1 MATKKRLT
9 TQKLRKSAPA
19 VPEAALFDRVAGI
32 IEQAQGSVVRDVNS
46 GMVLGYW
53 LIGREIVRELQGGR
67 NRAAC
72 GQEVL
77 ADLSKRLGERYGRG
91 FSVSDLKNFRA
102 FFLSCQHRV
111 PEIRHIGGA
120 QSEPQDIQH
129 SGGAVLEHLSEASEQ
144 SDAARGFSPNLGWS
158 HYRALMRVENRV
170 ERLFY
175 PSEQSGAIARYSV
188 LHVSR
193 QIFASTYVFHLPTE
207 QELRREIERERRL
220 IEERAAARN
229 RKTKPSN

>member
-9 TQKLRKSAPA
+9 AQKLRKSASA

-67 NRAAC
+67 KRAAC

-102 FFLSCQHRV
+102 FFLSYQHRV
-111 PEIRHIGGA
+111 PEIRHI
-120 QSEPQDIQH
+120 
-129 SGGAVLEHLSEASEQ
+129 GGAVLEHLSEASEQ
-144 SDAARGFSPNLGWS
+144 GDAARGFSPNLGWS

-175 PSEQSGAIARYSV
+175 PSEKSGAIARYSV
-188 LHVSR
+188 LHESR